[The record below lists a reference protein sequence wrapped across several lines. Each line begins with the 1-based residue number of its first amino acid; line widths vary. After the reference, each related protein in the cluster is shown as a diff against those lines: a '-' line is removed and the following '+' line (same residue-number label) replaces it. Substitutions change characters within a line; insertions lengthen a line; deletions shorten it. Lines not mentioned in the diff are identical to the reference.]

1 MLFLEGLMMEKTI
14 RKIGV
19 LTSGG
24 DAPGMNAAI
33 RAVTRAAL
41 YHDIQVVGIRK
52 GFNGLMNGDIKD
64 LKGKDVSDIINRGGT
79 ILHTARAL
87 EMLTEEGQKKA
98 ASIYKILG
106 LDALIVIGGDGS
118 FRGCDAL
125 AKFGVNGIGIPATID
140 LDLSCSEYTIGFDTA
155 VNTGTDAINK
165 LRDTSSSHERCSV
178 VEVMGRDAGYI
189 ALWCAMAGGA
199 EEVLV
204 PEQKDIINPE
214 KVIQQIIEN
223 RSQGKRHNLIVVAE
237 GVGGTQKLAK
247 TIQEITGIQTRA
259 TILGHLQRGGSPTAI
274 DRMHA
279 SMMGYLSVKA
289 VLEGKENQVIVYNK
303 GEYQTIDF
311 ETAFHMKKA
320 YDPELYEVIKTLAI

>member
-1 MLFLEGLMMEKTI
+1 MEKTI

-33 RAVTRAAL
+33 RAVTRTAL
-41 YHDIQVVGIRK
+41 FHDIQVVGIRK

-64 LKGKDVSDIINRGGT
+64 LKSADVSDIINRGGT

-98 ASIYKILG
+98 ASIFKILG

-118 FRGCDAL
+118 FRGCAAL
-125 AKFGVNGIGIPATID
+125 SKFGVNAIGIPATID

-189 ALWCAMAGGA
+189 ALWCAITGGA

-204 PEQKDIINPE
+204 PEQKDVINSE

-247 TIQEITGIQTRA
+247 EIQEITGIQTRA

-274 DRMHA
+274 DRLHA
-279 SMMGYLSVKA
+279 SMMGYKA
-289 VLEGKENQVIVYNK
+289 VTSVLEGKKNQVIVYNK
-303 GEYQTIDF
+303 GEYESIDF
-311 ETAFHMKKA
+311 EVAFNMKKE
-320 YDPELYEVIKTLAI
+320 YDPELYNVVKTLAI